1 MIKFALAASAAVV
14 ALATVYADD
23 AFAGGRR
30 YHSPFRAETGATEEV
45 RYRFYGR
52 AHSVQSNGL
61 CKRDTGTP
69 TGDLNFRNKCD
80 VEEYWARVFEN
91 GRRR

>member
-1 MIKFALAASAAVV
+1 MKFLFAALAATVSIAAI
-14 ALATVYADD
+14 APTD
-23 AFAGGRR
+23 AAAQQGRGYR
-30 YHSPFRAETGATEEV
+30 KAEVKHTGA
-45 RYRFYGR
+45 RFYGR
-52 AHSVQSNGL
+52 AHSVQANGL
-61 CKRDTGTP
+61 CKRDNGTA